1 MGAKRR
7 GHMLWAAL
15 LMLLSLT
22 LGGARIGYAG
32 AEPPSGTEEIPRPKM
47 MGEFVA
53 LLDTPTGNV
62 VFSIVGTC
70 KGHQFIIGPLF
81 APDFPVPFE
90 VATSEAGLV
99 NFFIG
104 KNEFPELI
112 HVPAQCFPDQDE
124 VVGFVVDQV
133 VRYIAQTPTVVVAR
147 VVLLGVRPETP

>member
-1 MGAKRR
+1 MQRR
-7 GHMLWAAL
+7 NQIRWAAL
-15 LMLLSLT
+15 LMLLLT

-32 AEPPSGTEEIPRPKM
+32 AEPPSGTEEIPKPEMKGR
-47 MGEFVA
+47 FVA
-53 LLDTPTGNV
+53 MLDTPTGNV
-62 VFSIVGTC
+62 MFSFVGKC

-81 APDFPVPFE
+81 APEFPVPFE

-112 HVPAQCFPDQDE
+112 HVPAECFPDDE
-124 VVGFVVDQV
+124 VVGFVVDNV
-133 VRYIAQTPTVVVAR
+133 VRYIAQTPTVVIAR